1 MDSWTRDDLKD
12 EHDDL
17 DDAKAILAQTLGAQS
32 HMQATSAYTPQT
44 ALTNSARVDLC
55 RNGGGDKLESHDED
69 RVIQR
74 CTLPQDLPATGSVPI
89 AACITA
95 LLTSVPQPHGSL
107 ALGRFQRSASA
118 MKKRASQ
125 SPARPLSI
133 M

>member
-1 MDSWTRDDLKD
+1 M
-12 EHDDL
+12 
-17 DDAKAILAQTLGAQS
+17 

-95 LLTSVPQPHGSL
+95 LLTSVPQPYGSL
-107 ALGRFQRSASA
+107 ALGRSQRSASA
-118 MKKRASQ
+118 IKKQARQ

-133 M
+133 I